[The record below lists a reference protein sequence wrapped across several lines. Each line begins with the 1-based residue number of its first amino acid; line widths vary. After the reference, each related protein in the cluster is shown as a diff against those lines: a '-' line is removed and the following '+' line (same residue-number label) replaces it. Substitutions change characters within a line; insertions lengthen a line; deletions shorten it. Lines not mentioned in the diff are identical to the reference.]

1 MNMLIKM
8 VNNDHDDGGM
18 IFDDHGDG
26 NNDGYDDQIVNC
38 DK

>member
-18 IFDDHGDG
+18 IFDVHSDG
-26 NNDGYDDQIVNC
+26 NND
-38 DK
+38 K